1 MSGNAW
7 QPNSISGNTPFYST
21 SPPLKSWEKASYN
34 GWGAFSI
41 KVGGVDISEK
51 RYFETYITPLLEG
64 STQEP
69 PECQQ
74 YGKFVY
80 EKHISPAIG
89 GGSLAPHISAYLARI
104 EEIKKQG
111 GYQGKIPIVQDYDKN
126 DLLRAAE
133 KMKLHTAENADGT
146 TGFSAGEAA
155 SRVFTIE
162 DKVVIDGVRLDVNQA
177 RAIKN
182 LLEWYK

>member
-1 MSGNAW
+1 MSGNTW
-7 QPNSISGNTPFYST
+7 QPNSVSGYTPFYS
-21 SPPLKSWEKASYN
+21 SSAPVPNWENPSYN
-34 GWGAFSI
+34 RWGAFSI
-41 KVGGVDISEK
+41 KVGGVEVPEK

-64 STQEP
+64 SSQEP
-69 PECQQ
+69 PEAQQ

-89 GGSLAPHISAYLARI
+89 GGSMPPHISAYLARI
-104 EEIKKQG
+104 DEIKKQG
-111 GYQGKIPIVQDYDKN
+111 GYQGKMDIVQDYDKN
-126 DLLRAAE
+126 SLLMAARR
-133 KMKLHTAENADGT
+133 MKLNTDDPTGLKVGAAD
-146 TGFSAGEAA
+146 
-155 SRVFTIE
+155 SRVFMIE